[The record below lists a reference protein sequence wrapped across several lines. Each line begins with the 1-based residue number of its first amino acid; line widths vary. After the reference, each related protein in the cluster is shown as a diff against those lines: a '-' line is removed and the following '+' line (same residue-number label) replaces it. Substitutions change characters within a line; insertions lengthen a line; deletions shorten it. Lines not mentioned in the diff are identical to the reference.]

1 MTPTAAK
8 SERGRAI
15 SPTSALAK
23 QHRGG
28 LPGGEAGFTL
38 IELLVAMALA
48 LIVLG
53 TAALLFVTGQVDATS
68 AITRAD
74 AVQTANAGLREMDQ
88 DLLQAYEVEYP
99 TSTSYASAG
108 CTAVS
113 AAGVQLCNQIDVLAR
128 SGSGTDYEVR
138 YDCAVAST
146 EIATDRSCWRY
157 ECSASAATGTGSSC
171 LATTSGVAARMVI
184 DDVIDGTTAAPVFSL
199 CYQSSSTTGSS
210 CAPGASR
217 PTSGTVTIEV
227 PAAGTLSAASNGD
240 PATVDLSDGIFMPN
254 LSYGQ

>member
-1 MTPTAAK
+1 VTPKAAK
-8 SERGRAI
+8 RERWRAI
-15 SPTSALAK
+15 SRCGVHAK
-23 QHRGG
+23 WRRGG
-28 LPGGEAGFTL
+28 RLKGDGGFTL

-99 TSTSYASAG
+99 TSTSYSSPG

-128 SGSGTDYEVR
+128 SGSGTDNEVR

-146 EIATDRSCWRY
+146 AITTDRSCWRY
-157 ECSASAATGTGSSC
+157 ECSASAATGSNSSC
-171 LATTSGVAARMVI
+171 LATTGGVAARMVI
-184 DDVIDGTTAAPVFSL
+184 DDVINGTTAAPVFSL

-210 CAPGASR
+210 CAPGAAR
-217 PTSGTVTIEV
+217 PTSGTVTVDV
-227 PAAGTLSAASNGD
+227 PAAGTLSTASNGD
-240 PATVDLSDGIFMPN
+240 PATVLLSDGIFMPN